1 MLRMLWG
8 IFLIISLSTVL
19 VTVFTLVCSRAVLS
33 FSSGSISSSILTTV
47 ITIST
52 VFTTVLT
59 TVVNTVLTT
68 VLTIP
73 SVITIPTR
81 MILTCSLWLTAT
93 VSMFINFFIIEL
105 VGLLPLDLV
114 RRFSNGDRCGNT
126 DLIIINIF
134 KIPQP
139 PQQRVT
145 QHSLE
150 QFLRLVQVLKYEHGQ
165 LVLEQALQGLLLQLA
180 TQQQPRRLRDVGV
193 SVSVRVCAND
203 GNQSTRSP

>member
-19 VTVFTLVCSRAVLS
+19 VTVFTLVCFRAVLS

-52 VFTTVLT
+52 VFTTV
-59 TVVNTVLTT
+59 VYTVLTT

-81 MILTCSLWLTAT
+81 MILTCSLWFTAT
-93 VSMFINFFIIEL
+93 FSMFINFFIIEL

-114 RRFSNGDRCGNT
+114 GRFSNGDRCGNT
-126 DLIIINIF
+126 DLIIINLF

-139 PQQRVT
+139 PQQPVT

-150 QFLRLVQVLKYEHGQ
+150 QSLKLVQALKYEHGQ
-165 LVLEQALQGLLLQLA
+165 LVLEQALRGLLLQLA

-193 SVSVRVCAND
+193 SVSVSVCAND